1 MFIANP
7 QQPLHPHQPTFL
19 RRVNPS
25 RSIADG
31 RRAQI
36 KSLRRP
42 SQSHCPSP
50 RGGFLHRPARRS
62 GRDCTLLRWTSAS
75 RPDTCGGAATWER
88 KRGGNKSTRHRG
100 LYSSE
105 KKVSKQFGTNTL
117 FKGEDEAQ
125 IIKDLKDDGMSW
137 CFLATIICY
146 ETHLALQHLRILFMS
161 HTFMRKVL

>member
-1 MFIANP
+1 MPWMFLANP
-7 QQPLHPHQPTFL
+7 EQPLPPHQLTFL
-19 RRVNPS
+19 HQVNPR
-25 RSIADG
+25 RSVADG

-50 RGGFLHRPARRS
+50 IGGFLHRHARRS
-62 GRDCTLLRWTSAS
+62 GRDCTLLRWTSVS

-88 KRGGNKSTRHRG
+88 KRGGNKSTWHRG

-105 KKVSKQFGTNTL
+105 QKVSKQSGQSL

-125 IIKDLKDDGMSW
+125 IIKDLKDDEMLW
-137 CFLATIICY
+137 FLLVTIMCY
-146 ETHLALQHLRILFMS
+146 
-161 HTFMRKVL
+161 